1 MKKAQLSQVFIYIF
15 AAVLA
20 VSIMLYG
27 YRMIKGFGQRTE
39 QIGLVRFKTDL
50 ESEIRQIASDYG
62 SVKKVE
68 LTLPSKYIKVCF
80 IDSTIT
86 YETNPE
92 VINNSEICKIEP
104 GNPNFNPLG
113 CDAWR
118 SGTQNIFLVPWADFV
133 IKTGKIKVDPEGDY
147 ALCIPTINNR
157 ITLRLEGLGD
167 RTKIEKWE
175 EPE

>member
-1 MKKAQLSQVFIYIF
+1 MKSSKAQLSQVFIYIF

-39 QIGLVRFKTDL
+39 QIALVRFKTDL
-50 ESEIRQIASDYG
+50 ESEIRTIASDYG

-68 LTLPSKYIKVCF
+68 LTLPSRYTKVCF
-80 IDSTIT
+80 VDFSKPIG
-86 YETNPE
+86 
-92 VINNSEICKIEP
+92 VIESSKTCTP
-104 GNPNFNPLG
+104 GNPDFNPLG
-113 CDAWR
+113 CDAWKDQ
-118 SGTQNIFLVPWADFV
+118 TQNIFLVPWTDFV
-133 IKTGKIKVDPEGDY
+133 IKTEKIEITEPDG
-147 ALCIPTINNR
+147 ALCIQTINNR

-167 RTKIEKWE
+167 RAKLEKWE